1 MSVEMTNELKMKLRG
16 QGFLSLKEEGFFSV
30 RALMPA
36 GVVPANISRKITEI
50 SEKYGRGYYLL
61 TQRLNIEIP
70 FIKYEDLE
78 KVKAEIESVG
88 AMVGGAGKR
97 VRAVHACKGTV
108 CRFGLYDVESL
119 TKHFMEKIYKG
130 YYDVTLPNKFRIGVS
145 GCPNSCSK
153 PQLTDVGLVGKK
165 LGKVDIFIGGIHG
178 RIMQLHGNL
187 LVEEVTLE
195 QAESCI
201 HKAIDYYRKNGEVG
215 ERFPKMIQ
223 RIGLDKVKEALLS
236 N

>member
-1 MSVEMTNELKMKLRG
+1 MAVEMTNELKMKLRG
-16 QGFLSLKEEGFFSV
+16 QGFIPLKEEGFFSV
-30 RALMPA
+30 RALLPA

-78 KVKAEIESVG
+78 KVRSEIESVG
-88 AMVGGAGKR
+88 IMVGGAGKR

-108 CRFGLYDVESL
+108 CRFGLYDVENL
-119 TKHFMEKIYKG
+119 TKHFMDKIYKV
-130 YYDVTLPNKFRIGVS
+130 YYDTVLPNKFRIGLS

-153 PQLTDVGLVGKK
+153 PQLTDIGLVGKK
-165 LGKVDIFIGGIHG
+165 LGKVDVYIGGMFG
-178 RIMQLHGNL
+178 RIHKAQGTL
-187 LVEEVTLE
+187 LIEEVTLE
-195 QAESCI
+195 QAESYI
-201 HKAIDYYRKNGEVG
+201 HKAIDYYKKNGEVG

-223 RIGLDKVKEALLS
+223 RIGFEKVKEALLS
-236 N
+236 I